1 MKTFKL
7 LIKMLGAM
15 ALVVLG
21 GALCFAAA
29 VGLVALLIIV
39 FG

>member
-1 MKTFKL
+1 MEM
-7 LIKMLGAM
+7 LIKMLIAT

-29 VGLVALLIIV
+29 VGLVALLVIV